1 MKGSTNGLGK
11 KHKKSQITTQRDIL
25 KRFRRLDS
33 PDLMSR
39 AQLVRKVRPA
49 LSNKRECLSCCVP
62 AKIKKGGRGRTVGG
76 RKERGLV

>member
-1 MKGSTNGLGK
+1 MKGSINGLGK
-11 KHKKSQITTQRDIL
+11 KHERSQITTQRDIL

-49 LSNKRECLSCCVP
+49 SLTRENV
-62 AKIKKGGRGRTVGG
+62 
-76 RKERGLV
+76 